1 VYYCSDK
8 RNPTMIPTLREQFN
22 RNFQQEQYDSML
34 DWIEATYG
42 HRPPFHVCETPV
54 FIPNDLKNSL
64 IEAVEEIANVFVRPD
79 FKTLS
84 QGALQPGQI
93 VPNETPH
100 PTFLVIDFGIC
111 KDENGEYLPQLIEG
125 QGFPSLYFFQN
136 MLAGAYRRFFDIP
149 DNFTHLFG
157 GLDETAY
164 LNLLKKVIYGDAS
177 PESTILLEI
186 EPEKQ
191 GTAIDFYVSKK
202 EIGLPFVSVTDIEKE
217 GRNLFYTNESGKKIK
232 IERIY
237 NRVIFDE
244 LLQKPD
250 LPMQFKFTDN
260 LDVHW
265 VGHPNW
271 FFRISKHTLPLLKS
285 KYVPESHYLNDLKK
299 VPDNLSDYVLKPLF
313 SFAGQGVI
321 MNPTLEDIDII
332 KDRSNYILQKKVQ
345 YVPAI
350 PTLDD
355 PAKVE
360 IRLLLVWED
369 DAPRPRLLTNLI
381 RLGKAEMIGVR
392 QNKNRTWVGGSVG
405 FFEKV

>member
-1 VYYCSDK
+1 
-8 RNPTMIPTLREQFN
+8 MIPNFREQYNLRF
-22 RNFQQEQYDSML
+22 RQEQYEAML
-34 DWIEATYG
+34 NWIEATYR

-54 FIPNDLKNSL
+54 FIPNTLKTNL
-64 IEAVEEIANVFVRPD
+64 IKAVEEITDVLVRPN
-79 FKTLS
+79 FKQLS

-93 VPNETPH
+93 VPNETAH

-111 KDENGEYLPQLIEG
+111 KDENGDFLPQLIEA

-136 MLAGAYRRFFDIP
+136 MLANVYRQFFDIP
-149 DNFTHLFG
+149 TNFTHLFD

-164 LNLLKKVIYGDAS
+164 LNLLKKILFDNTD

-186 EPEKQ
+186 NPEKQ
-191 GTAIDFYVSKK
+191 ATAIDFFVGKAA
-202 EIGLPFVSVTDIEKE
+202 IGLPYVSVTDITKE
-217 GRNLFYTNESGKKIK
+217 GRNLFYKNAEGKKIK

-244 LLQKPD
+244 LLQFKD
-250 LPMQFKFTDN
+250 LPMEFKFTDD

-285 KYVPESHYLNDLKK
+285 KYVPESYYLNELTEI
-299 VPDNLSDYVLKPLF
+299 PGNLGDFVLKPLF
-313 SFAGQGVI
+313 SFAGQGVL
-321 MNPTLEDIDII
+321 MNPTAEDIAHIE
-332 KDRSNYILQKKVQ
+332 DRSNYILQKKVQ

-360 IRLLLVWED
+360 IRMLLVWED
-369 DAPRPRLLTNLI
+369 DAPRPHLVTNLV
-381 RLGKAEMIGVR
+381 RLGKADMIGVR
-392 QNKNRTWVGGSVG
+392 ANKNRTWVGGSVG
-405 FFEKV
+405 FFEK